1 MLRYQMQTF
10 IDIYQNYIFYDVLE
24 STWNEFKQS
33 LIKSKSIDEI
43 IMIEG
48 NYLNK
53 ILETTLLKSDKK
65 IIRECYTQCE

>member
-1 MLRYQMQTF
+1 MQTF

>member
-1 MLRYQMQTF
+1 MQTF

-43 IMIEG
+43 ITIEG